1 MTILS
6 LQATLLYWLHQALLG
21 DCEEEW
27 ASFTIFLQVDSPQAD
42 LLGRYEPTIS
52 FLTRSI
58 WRNIPLQKKQNVAD
72 VLYISAMPQR
82 LLSKN
87 DSTLLLTLLKS
98 IKEPCTEIS
107 QQTVRRLKKN
117 RFQTINS
124 ERDHKGSDR
133 TLLFQ
138 LWAEFQIETQRPGW
152 ISFRLSDR
160 GICLWL
166 DQLQRLFDND
176 NLTFSESLST
186 VPSTAAATPAIA
198 SFPAA
203 SLPIA
208 SPETKQMLWQVQY
221 THARCCSL
229 LRLWQQ
235 IQPEVAVPAPDCP
248 AFGLSQLLGM
258 APSVSMTLIHGLIET
273 VDDLF
278 WIPYRWPSQ
287 QYFLLL
293 KRAVQLCQSFEAF
306 YAARLSGFGQLSAAF
321 STASSKACDL
331 ELIAEFQAGFYLA
344 IATKNILKVLL
355 CRYLGAEAPAEL

>member
-6 LQATLLYWLHQALLG
+6 LQAMLLYWLHQALLG

-27 ASFTIFLQVDSPQAD
+27 GSFTIFSQVNSPQAD
-42 LLGRYEPTIS
+42 LLGCYEPTIS

-58 WRNIPLQKKQNVAD
+58 WQNIPLQKKQNVAA

-87 DSTLLLTLLKS
+87 DSTLSLTLLKS
-98 IKEPCTEIS
+98 IEKPFSAIS
-107 QQTVRRLKKN
+107 QQTVSQLKKN
-117 RFQTINS
+117 RSQTINS
-124 ERDHKGSDR
+124 ERDHNGSDR

-166 DQLQRLFDND
+166 DQLQRLVDND
-176 NLTFSESLST
+176 NLTFSEAL
-186 VPSTAAATPAIA
+186 STAAATPAIA
-198 SFPAA
+198 SFPTA

-208 SPETKQMLWQVQY
+208 SPETEQMLWQVQY

-235 IQPEVAVPAPDCP
+235 IQLAVAVPVLGCP
-248 AFGLSQLLGM
+248 AFGLTQLLGM
-258 APSVSMTLIHGLIET
+258 TPSVSATLIHGLIET

-278 WIPYRWPSQ
+278 WIPYRWPAQ

-306 YAARLSGFGQLSAAF
+306 YSARLSGFGQLSAAV
-321 STASSKACDL
+321 STASSEACDR
-331 ELIAEFQAGFYLA
+331 ELIAELQAGFYLA

-355 CRYLGAEAPAEL
+355 CRYLGAEAPVEL